1 MFFVGPGGLGGGGL
15 LTLYTYSVTLP
26 SYTPMQYSTDT
37 GTKKQGYNNDK
48 PDNVNMFPMVG
59 AQLDC
64 MPKKSSTSLY
74 KNMGQD
80 FIDRQYDW

>member
-1 MFFVGPGGLGGGGL
+1 MGGGAHAVQC
-15 LTLYTYSVTLP
+15 TVYVHLP
-26 SYTPMQYSTDT
+26 SCTPMQYSTDT

-80 FIDRQYDW
+80 FIDRQYD